1 MSHTFDAGQTP
12 ADRACLAHP
21 ATPGAAELARR
32 IAAGETTAVT
42 VAQTHLARMAETEPL
57 IHAFAHRDDEA
68 ALSAAETAD
77 AALAGG
83 APAGLLHGVP
93 VSIKDWI
100 EAEGLPCDGGFDQ
113 RAGFRPRRD
122 AAVVARLRAAGAI
135 VLGKT
140 VTREGEPLHGRPNNP
155 HSLDHCPGGSSS
167 GEAAAIAAG
176 ASPLGL
182 GSDSGGSIR
191 LPAAWCG
198 LFGLKPTQGRVPL
211 TGHFPAIGHLSD
223 PRTAIGPL
231 ARRAEDLALALRVI
245 AGPDGADPSVH
256 PVALG
261 DPATVMTRGLRI
273 GLSDLGGTDLTP
285 EVRAATEDVARRLE
299 ALGAVVEPLDLPIL
313 DEALEVS
320 QAYWARPESM
330 SHREWRPWG
339 PSALTADQV
348 EESLF
353 RWERLQRRL
362 EAVMTGCDAI
372 LCPATPGPAPE
383 HRLLDARD
391 YLYTLPFSLTGQPV
405 ACVPAG
411 RLGALPLGAQIV
423 GRRWREDVVLAL
435 AMALDAP
442 AVG

>member
-1 MSHTFDAGQTP
+1 MPHPEDAGALP
-12 ADRACLAHP
+12 ADRPCVADP

-32 IAAGETTAVT
+32 IAAGETTAVA
-42 VAQTHLARMAETEPL
+42 VVRAHLARMAETEPL

-68 ALSAAETAD
+68 ALEAAAAAD
-77 AALAGG
+77 AALAAGQR
-83 APAGLLHGVP
+83 PGLLHGVP

-100 EAEGLPCDGGFDQ
+100 EAEGLPCDGGFEQ
-113 RAGFRPRRD
+113 RTGYRPRRD
-122 AAVVARLRAAGAI
+122 ASVVARLRAAGAI

-140 VTREGEPLHGRPNNP
+140 VTREGEPLHARPNNP
-155 HSLDHCPGGSSS
+155 HSLAHCPGGSSS

-231 ARRAEDLALALRVI
+231 ARRAQDLALALQVI
-245 AGPDGADPSVH
+245 AGPDGADPSAH

-261 DPATVMTRGLRI
+261 DPAAVTVRGLRV
-273 GLSDLGGTDLTP
+273 GLTDLGGTDLTP
-285 EVRAATEDVARRLE
+285 AAWTATQAVARRLE
-299 ALGAVVEPLDLPIL
+299 AMGVLVEPLELPIL
-313 DEALEVS
+313 DEALEIS

-330 SHREWRPWG
+330 SHRAWRPWG
-339 PSALTADQV
+339 PSALSADEV

-362 EAVMTGCDAI
+362 ETVMAGVDAI
-372 LCPATPGPAPE
+372 LCPATPGPAPQ

-405 ACVPAG
+405 ASVPVG
-411 RLGALPLGAQIV
+411 RDGALPLGAQIV
-423 GRRWREDVVLAL
+423 GRRWCEDVILAL
-435 AMALDAP
+435 AMALD
-442 AVG
+442 

>member
-1 MSHTFDAGQTP
+1 MSATPDAGAAP
-12 ADRACLAHP
+12 ADQGCAAAP
-21 ATPGAAELARR
+21 DAPGAAELARR
-32 IAAGETTAVT
+32 IAGGETTALAAT
-42 VAQTHLARMAETEPL
+42 QACLARIAETEPL

-68 ALSAAETAD
+68 ALQAAATAD
-77 AALAGG
+77 AALAQG
-83 APAGLLHGVP
+83 APLGPLHGVP

-100 EAEGLPCDGGFDQ
+100 EAAGLPCDGGFEQ
-113 RAGFRPRRD
+113 RAGYRPRAD
-122 AAVVARLRAAGAI
+122 ATAVARLRAAGAI

-140 VTREGEPLHGRPNNP
+140 VTREGQPLHARPNNP
-155 HSLDHCPGGSSS
+155 HALDHCPGGSSS

-231 ARRAEDLALALRVI
+231 ARRAEDLALALKVI
-245 AGPDGADPSVH
+245 AGPDGADPSAH
-256 PVALG
+256 PVPLG
-261 DPATVMTRGLRI
+261 DPAAVAIRGLRI
-273 GLSDLGGTDLTP
+273 GLTDLGGTDLAP
-285 EVRAATEDVARRLE
+285 EAWAATLDVARRLE
-299 ALGAVVEPLDLPIL
+299 GLGVTVETLDLPIL
-313 DEALEVS
+313 DEALEIS

-330 SHREWRPWG
+330 SHRQWRPWG
-339 PSALTADQV
+339 PSRLSADAV

-362 EAVMTGCDAI
+362 ETGMAGWDAL
-372 LCPATPGPAPE
+372 LCPATPWPAPE

-405 ACVPAG
+405 VSVPAG
-411 RLGALPLGAQIV
+411 RDGPLPLGAQIV
-423 GRRWREDVVLAL
+423 GRRWREDVVLAM
-435 AMALDAP
+435 AIALDER
-442 AVG
+442 

>member
-1 MSHTFDAGQTP
+1 MTHIPDAGSAP
-12 ADRACLAHP
+12 ADRPCVADP

-32 IAAGETTAVT
+32 IAARETTALAVMQ
-42 VAQTHLARMAETEPL
+42 AHLARIAETEPS

-68 ALSAAETAD
+68 ALAAAAAAD

-83 APAGLLHGVP
+83 RAPGPLHGVP

-100 EAEGLPCDGGFDQ
+100 EAEGLPCDGGFEQ
-113 RAGFRPRRD
+113 RAGYRPRQD
-122 AAVVARLRAAGAI
+122 ATAVARLRAAGAI

-140 VTREGEPLHGRPNNP
+140 VTREGEPLHPRPNNP
-155 HSLDHCPGGSSS
+155 HAPAHCPGGSSS

-198 LFGLKPTQGRVPL
+198 LYGLKPTQGRVPL

-231 ARRAEDLALALRVI
+231 ARNAEDLALALKVI
-245 AGPDGADPSVH
+245 AGPDGADPSAH
-256 PVALG
+256 PVPFG
-261 DPATVMTRGLRI
+261 NPAGVEVRGLRI

-285 EVRAATEDVARRLE
+285 EAWAATQQVARRLE
-299 ALGAVVEPLDLPIL
+299 ALGAAVEPLDLPIL
-313 DEALEVS
+313 DEALDVS
-320 QAYWARPESM
+320 LAYWARPESM
-330 SHREWRPWG
+330 SHRQWRPPG
-339 PSALTADQV
+339 SSTLTADQV

-362 EAVMTGCDAI
+362 ETVMDDWDAI
-372 LCPATPGPAPE
+372 VCPATPGPAPA

-391 YLYTLPFSLTGQPV
+391 YLYTLPFSLTAQPV
-405 ACVPAG
+405 VVVPAG
-411 RLGALPLGAQIV
+411 RAGVLPLGAQIV

-435 AMALDAP
+435 AQ
-442 AVG
+442 GIEGG